1 VAIDP
6 SVAGPFPATLAVQAA
21 LAAALCWT
29 VSSLLWRRCP
39 TSLSSARLN
48 LLKNLIALG
57 LQWPVLLLFPWQGSQ
72 VALAQLA
79 LSGVVGIA
87 LGDSLYFAA
96 LRRIGTRRS
105 LTLDAGGPAVTT
117 AVGVVLLGELPRL
130 SQWIGIGLISAAIVL
145 VARQRPATEPS
156 HPANAASGQR
166 DRLGVC
172 LALGALLCGSA
183 GALLARAALLGG
195 EVHPV
200 QAATLRLGAA
210 ALVMLPLLR
219 GMVLRS
225 RGPRPSQRRWPLMVL
240 ATLLGTSVG
249 IVLQQIALSGLP
261 GGLAVSLLST
271 APVMALPLAH
281 LEGDRP
287 GWAGLVSAL
296 LALLGISL
304 VAGVLPP

>member
-1 VAIDP
+1 MAIDP
-6 SVAGPFPATLAVQAA
+6 SVAGPFPANLAVQAA

-57 LQWPVLLLFPWQGSQ
+57 LQWPVLLLFPWQGSPL
-72 VALAQLA
+72 ALAQLA

-130 SQWIGIGLISAAIVL
+130 SQWAGIGLISAAIVL
-145 VARQRPATEPS
+145 VARQRSAKEPGHQDRDS
-156 HPANAASGQR
+156 RRS

-172 LALGALLCGSA
+172 LALGGLLCGSA

-195 EVHPV
+195 TVHPV

-210 ALVMLPLLR
+210 ALVMLSLLR
-219 GMVLRS
+219 GMALRS
-225 RGPRPSQRRWPLMVL
+225 SGPLPSRRRWPLMVL
-240 ATLLGTSVG
+240 ATLLGTSAG

-281 LEGDRP
+281 LEGDHP

-304 VAGVLPP
+304 VAGVLPI